1 MALDMLKRSLQLLGG
16 STVSTGRNYFSNVAS
31 LIDDSKRIGSE
42 MKDTISKP
50 FEFIRKM
57 TTGGSIGGG
66 LYKYVND
73 WFYQRTSEFDSDDD
87 DFDSGMGSSDTA
99 SGTSEKSSTELDSK
113 AMKSIAHEQIGAMY
127 QIGQKQVQAG
137 LANTSEIV
145 TTFNNRST
153 EIITSIN
160 NLNKSV
166 MNIDKNLARLVAYG
180 EAESERYNRENDT
193 KNIFDG
199 GTLTLGRVFEAA
211 KTGASEN
218 TTWIMAKGYL
228 DALKEG
234 PSVITDTI
242 VNNLIGNIKI
252 GGKTL
257 QEQAEGINEKIGNG
271 IESFLLGVL
280 KNDWFKKIFGN
291 MGSFN
296 TDLSAHIKYDYNKE
310 KAVFDGMTRRT
321 IIEIIPEYLKKIT
334 NALTGETWNIDP
346 KKGKLT
352 QNNVNLASIEMSK
365 AMSENLFGN
374 SALYAS
380 NDAKKAGEALANF
393 SDVPSG
399 VSAQIL
405 EWLSAGYIM
414 AMGEKGRSAS
424 SYNNEN
430 GLMQDTG
437 ALLDMTRDKNNVGTG
452 IGSRAIDIAWGIWK
466 EKYGEQATLGID
478 GQSGFIK
485 YCETL
490 ISKIVFAKGSLTA
503 DNFKKAIHRALQS
516 AKSTG
521 INLAQ
526 QGYDPHF
533 HDITAM
539 SKFIAENSI
548 NYEETSSKVE
558 ENISKRL
565 EEINKLINTPEG
577 KFNQGEAAN
586 VLLQYFGK
594 SIDDFKDEKKKG
606 FLSSSEQVNVEREVK
621 RFIERTIRE
630 QETEKAL
637 EQDISS
643 RIDTSGSF
651 YAKGD
656 KHQNIG
662 SLVYDIKKL
671 LEDGITV
678 RVDKRGTR
686 GSGGIPSKLN
696 LNTHGCGPVALT
708 DLANR
713 MAMYGAYDP
722 YYGTSVGDYI
732 STAQSLGM
740 NLRPGRATQRALMS
754 ASPTNP
760 ITVLGSGY
768 GFGTETGQNHYMN
781 IVGYNDGYV
790 YTSNPM
796 YGSGRF
802 PVGAIANNS
811 ILGLFGRGTSDD
823 IKAGI
828 NKAVDDLDQ
837 RISDIDPD
845 SPTGKLVDLM
855 HSVLDVRDARS
866 YVGNPD
872 KKKRRSVREKLD
884 SAVDTGEEKY
894 HSAKAKFTGIKDAIG
909 GYFGAK
915 KQAISDDTKEM
926 LDVAIDNTRRRAQ
939 AIVKSEDYR
948 KSTVSKMDSGGYSD
962 KDKSLANQ
970 ALSMMQ
976 TAVQDGDGASDLN
989 AIKKV
994 INKINNRELRSDLET
1009 NITTLINQSAKNTA
1023 KPKSK
1028 IGKFILF
1035 GFGLIK
1041 KLFSPVFKVGKVL
1054 LSTIGKAISG
1064 TWHAIKTY
1072 GPKILYWLAK
1082 PYVKGMARIKSGFKS
1097 IGRGIFGEKIKLQ
1110 DGTVVRQRPTG
1121 NIFSNFSRTFKES
1134 KDMANEKLAK
1144 LDPNNPDKKKA
1155 IAQGD
1160 VSTIPGL
1167 VSTIISILR
1176 GEDPEAKKNETE
1188 QKKKDEAE
1196 AAAQGDQTGA
1206 QTDATD
1212 EAEQEEVSTE
1222 ENSSEEEKSSGKKNR
1237 RKKKRQT
1244 NKKKKNKRKQR
1255 RANAG
1260 KSQEESA
1267 SDTDTDTDDT
1277 ELTETD
1283 ESSETESTPEET
1295 PVPKSNNANN
1305 KQSTATVNKP
1315 KTGSGGPIAKIL
1327 GGIASTLGGG
1337 INILMGIGQMAL
1349 AAVAQLS
1356 GFRILINLVKKVF
1369 TTAIKPINKLF
1380 KQLVAALKPVL
1391 KTLTSSLTTIVD
1403 SLVKVVGT
1411 LLDAIIPFLEPL
1423 MNIVCD
1429 IMDSLGGI
1437 LTDALTGIVK
1447 LLTPLVNGFLKV
1459 LLPLIKL
1466 AHGILETIAGGIMV
1480 GLGKVIYGIGYI
1492 IDALNIINSDVP
1504 TTMAASLMR
1513 TGNQLAESGKEK
1525 LYSGIA
1531 RSIDAFESP
1540 VVTNSSEDNSQ
1551 TTIDNSTTTI
1561 NNSQTTYNQ
1570 NAADRYGV
1578 DSTMSREAVAS
1589 LHGEAVAAEIFGSG
1603 DSQASYGTFMNMNQ
1617 HGCGPIALAENINR
1631 RNLRGVYGSGDIDP
1645 RSLTVSMYNAGLYN
1659 SSRGTS
1665 VADYLTASHALGY
1678 DMSVGGVNPRSLRQ
1692 ASPTNPITLIG
1703 SGTGFGTRSGNNHYI
1718 NVIGNDGAGS
1728 AYVSNPLTGRISK
1741 ASMSELTLNSKLG
1754 IYGSGD
1760 KKDESVSTA
1769 VDEALKKQVDD
1780 TTTGNAWGWSANDIP
1795 LAISTFG
1802 LLPAVKAIYNKL
1814 VPLSPDEQRIELEK
1828 ELHSGKYSQEEA
1840 NLMRKYLEAKLHG
1853 KEYVPTSADDSSQSS
1868 GSLNTMDV
1876 NSIDFSSEAIIDK
1889 YGPSTTVSSI
1899 LGGRRNINNK
1909 ILSMFTSEDTSTDE
1923 GKRKYLKRLKKEMGD
1938 TKYNILRAYAFLRF
1952 FKEYPPTG
1960 LESLD
1965 RGTVSGNTYAA
1976 RFKMHEYDY
1985 ITKYRQKV
1993 EENINNLP
2001 VLFPENELQALFNES
2016 TTDSF
2021 DILKRYK
2028 EAGIPGIA
2036 GYICSFID
2044 GLSGVGAEATVEAMK
2059 VSASSMNPS
2068 NADYNNTTYTG
2079 ADGYIY
2085 KAKGFT
2091 PRLTMPSTDNEY
2103 YKSGNKIGGWDAGGA
2118 NQHPKLSMLA
2128 NCSGYAYGRVH
2139 EAVGAT
2145 SPLYYSKKNGIG
2157 RDGGNWIQLAQAHG
2171 YEVDLKG
2178 ESPRPGDVISWK
2190 GGNNGGH
2197 VAIVEEVKDRDHIVI
2212 AHSAWN
2218 GFRGYSGDKL
2228 YFQTKELSR
2237 GSNASNPWQI
2247 WGNSWKFQGFAR
2259 NPGLDYELANNGTP
2273 VSSQYGKIPYTDK
2286 MKRYMD
2292 NNGDQFAY
2300 NWTYNDTN
2308 ANLFDKSNYHQS
2320 AVEAGLTPA
2329 EEAYVAGVG
2338 IMENGAG
2345 KLIGKKSITLVGHD
2359 ALGSSNTG
2367 QCINDFGVN
2376 NWRSKQAPGTHDYTY
2391 GSTLTEQLKAGF
2403 QKNYFGKNP
2412 SGPPGDPGARKAR
2425 NYDVYSGFLPG
2436 VIGHQLHLKKGDLW
2450 GDYLNTDLAE
2460 GTGVGYGS
2468 ACIGQGWRTERPY
2481 ARYAG
2486 AAIGYWNY
2494 MVDRGWVDSA
2504 SRQQAAESAAAY
2516 NSEQYNPSSSYDPAS
2531 QPTNPGTSE
2540 STASQNRDNRW
2551 IIAKMLTTGYDGN
2564 YDANLDSTAI
2574 RRVA

>member
-180 EAESERYNRENDT
+180 ESESERYNRENDT

-199 GTLTLGRVFEAA
+199 GTLSLGHVFEAA

-257 QEQAEGINEKIGNG
+257 QEQAEGINEKIGSG

-380 NDAKKAGEALANF
+380 NDAKTTGDKELAKF
-393 SDVPSG
+393 SKVPSG

-414 AMGEKGRSAS
+414 AMGEKGRSAN

-430 GLMQDTG
+430 GLMQDTS
-437 ALLDMTRDKNNVGTG
+437 ALLETEKADG
-452 IGSRAIDIAWGIWK
+452 IGTRAIEIAWGIWQ
-466 EKYGEQATLGID
+466 EKYGNGDVLGVN
-478 GQSGFIK
+478 GESGFK
-485 YCETL
+485 EYCKIL

-521 INLAQ
+521 ITLAQ

-533 HDITAM
+533 HDIETM

-558 ENISKRL
+558 EKIKERL

-577 KFNQGEAAN
+577 KFNQREAAN
-586 VLLQYFGK
+586 VLQQYFGK

-606 FLSSSEQVNVEREVK
+606 FLGSSEQVNVEKVK
-621 RFIERTIRE
+621 RFIEKTIRE

-651 YAKGD
+651 YAKGN

-740 NLRPGRATQRALMS
+740 NLHPGRATQRALMS
-754 ASPTNP
+754 ASPINP

-781 IVGYNDGYV
+781 IVGYNNGYV

-845 SPTGKLVDLM
+845 SPTGKLVDLI

-872 KKKRRSVREKLD
+872 KKKRKSVREKLD

-994 INKINNRELRSDLET
+994 INKINNRELRADLET
-1009 NITTLINQSAKNTA
+1009 NITTLINQSAKKTA
-1023 KPKSK
+1023 QPKSK
-1028 IGKFILF
+1028 IGKFIMF
-1035 GFGLIK
+1035 GFGLVK

-1082 PYVKGMARIKSGFKS
+1082 PYVKGMAKIKSGFKS
-1097 IGRGIFGEKIKLQ
+1097 IKRGIFGEKIKLQ

-1121 NIFSNFSRTFKES
+1121 NFLSNFSRTFKES
-1134 KDMANEKLAK
+1134 TDMANEKLAK

-1155 IAQGD
+1155 IAAGD

-1176 GEDPEAKKNETE
+1176 GEDPEAKKNEAE

-1196 AAAQGDQTGA
+1196 QASEERQENANGDKEQPTEYAATIAPIDENPEDQAQRKPGKMVLEDINQTPKTVPKGSTGNGQISATVTNNGDSMPELVVTRQPSKTSENPGA
-1206 QTDATD
+1206 TNANPSMPEIGTPQPSSGDSEGADATD
-1212 EAEQEEVSTE
+1212 AGAAANPQQDT
-1222 ENSSEEEKSSGKKNR
+1222 SSQG
-1237 RKKKRQT
+1237 
-1244 NKKKKNKRKQR
+1244 
-1255 RANAG
+1255 
-1260 KSQEESA
+1260 
-1267 SDTDTDTDDT
+1267 SDTRV
-1277 ELTETD
+1277 
-1283 ESSETESTPEET
+1283 TPR
-1295 PVPKSNNANN
+1295 VSGSK
-1305 KQSTATVNKP
+1305 
-1315 KTGSGGPIAKIL
+1315 SGGGHIAKIL
-1327 GGIASTLGGG
+1327 CGIASTLGGG
-1337 INILMGIGQMAL
+1337 LNILMGIGHMAL

-1447 LLTPLVNGFLKV
+1447 LLTPLVNGVLKV
-1459 LLPLIKL
+1459 LLPLIKA
-1466 AHGILETIAGGIMV
+1466 AHGVLEALFGGVMI
-1480 GLGKVIYGIGYI
+1480 GLGKIIYGIGSI
-1492 IDALNIINSDVP
+1492 LSDLNVFDSEVLHQVALKLMQQGNDL
-1504 TTMAASLMR
+1504 AAS
-1513 TGNQLAESGKEK
+1513 GQDKF
-1525 LYSGIA
+1525 YSGNA
-1531 RSIDAFESP
+1531 RMIDAFATP
-1540 VVTNSSEDNSQ
+1540 KTNTSTNTDNSQ

-1570 NAADRYGV
+1570 SAAEKYGV
-1578 DSTMSREAVAS
+1578 DSTMTREAVAS

-1631 RNLRGVYGSGDIDP
+1631 RNLRGMYGSGDIDP

-1760 KKDESVSTA
+1760 EKDEVSDVDKAKSDHLKDTVEENSAKDGVHYSNLEKGVGIGGSIALGLGTAALIPGIGWLVGGGAALVGILGSVFGKKDS
-1769 VDEALKKQVDD
+1769 
-1780 TTTGNAWGWSANDIP
+1780 N
-1795 LAISTFG
+1795 
-1802 LLPAVKAIYNKL
+1802 
-1814 VPLSPDEQRIELEK
+1814 PDERRIALERQI
-1828 ELHSGKYSQEEA
+1828 HSNNYNPDEIKVMRRILEDSINGKLSEDNVY
-1840 NLMRKYLEAKLHG
+1840 
-1853 KEYVPTSADDSSQSS
+1853 YVGDTNDDADSTK
-1868 GSLNTMDV
+1868 LNTIDP
-1876 NSIDFSSEAIIDK
+1876 NDLDFSAENIADK

-1899 LGGRRNINNK
+1899 LSGLKNLASNF
-1909 ILSMFTSEDTSTDE
+1909 LSMFTPEDTSTVE
-1923 GKRKYLKRLKKEMGD
+1923 GKQKVLKRLRKEIGSN
-1938 TKYNILRAYAFLRF
+1938 KYNQLRAYAFLQF
-1952 FKEYPPTG
+1952 LKEYPPTG
-1960 LESLD
+1960 LESLVP
-1965 RGTVSGNTYAA
+1965 GSTGAGIYAA

-1985 ITKYRQKV
+1985 IMKYKDKV
-1993 EENINNLP
+1993 LNNIGNTP
-2001 VLFPENELQALFNES
+2001 VLFTQADIEKLAYESGYGVAVFDGLNAQQIAEL
-2016 TTDSF
+2016 
-2021 DILKRYK
+2021 
-2028 EAGIPGIA
+2028 
-2036 GYICSFID
+2036 ICGAID
-2044 GLSGVGAEATVEAMK
+2044 GLSEGTVDAALQAAETSSTSYGTGSYATTGY
-2059 VSASSMNPS
+2059 
-2068 NADYNNTTYTG
+2068 NAQGHITTDGTMLSKYNAWPKYQNNKNVDAFISKAKAAGMTGGEIATIISTGIWEDAGKKIFGSKSITATTYDYNGQRAEGIMNWVSGSHATTIAGQLQEIHEKYFDPGTHERSKYV
-2079 ADGYIY
+2079 DNGYIQKDENAY
-2085 KAKGFT
+2085 KQATGRSGFT
-2091 PRLTMPSTDNEY
+2091 LNVNDKYYPLMNTDLIEGSEHFFRSALVPEKIHNAVGVAENVGTAVGVY
-2103 YKSGNKIGGWDAGGA
+2103 NWMLDKGYFSPQITSGTAMGQAGFTGNKEDLMKSVAMIYEGYSKASPGVMSYLNTVWNKNITLRNGTTRKIRPD
-2118 NQHPKLSMLA
+2118 
-2128 NCSGYAYGRVH
+2128 CSGIISA
-2139 EAVGAT
+2139 
-2145 SPLYYSKKNGIG
+2145 GI
-2157 RDGGNWIQLAQAHG
+2157 QELG
-2171 YEVDLKG
+2171 YKLKG
-2178 ESPRPGDVISWK
+2178 GD
-2190 GGNNGGH
+2190 
-2197 VAIVEEVKDRDHIVI
+2197 
-2212 AHSAWN
+2212 
-2218 GFRGYSGDKL
+2218 GYSGARSQQFAAPSTNNFILDQNGNPSPDWIVMPFSRDKL
-2228 YFQTKELSR
+2228 EPGDITARDGHVGMPIKNLTDDWPKGMDGG
-2237 GSNASNPWQI
+2237 GSYNVGQDNIPKSAENAI
-2247 WGNSWKFQGFAR
+2247 KY
-2259 NPGLDYELANNGTP
+2259 LNGTP
-2273 VSSQYGKIPYTDK
+2273 WQD
-2286 MKRYMD
+2286 
-2292 NNGDQFAY
+2292 
-2300 NWTYNDTN
+2300 
-2308 ANLFDKSNYHQS
+2308 
-2320 AVEAGLTPA
+2320 
-2329 EEAYVAGVG
+2329 
-2338 IMENGAG
+2338 
-2345 KLIGKKSITLVGHD
+2345 
-2359 ALGSSNTG
+2359 
-2367 QCINDFGVN
+2367 
-2376 NWRSKQAPGTHDYTY
+2376 
-2391 GSTLTEQLKAGF
+2391 
-2403 QKNYFGKNP
+2403 
-2412 SGPPGDPGARKAR
+2412 
-2425 NYDVYSGFLPG
+2425 LP
-2436 VIGHQLHLKKGDLW
+2436 
-2450 GDYLNTDLAE
+2450 
-2460 GTGVGYGS
+2460 
-2468 ACIGQGWRTERPY
+2468 
-2481 ARYAG
+2481 
-2486 AAIGYWNY
+2486 
-2494 MVDRGWVDSA
+2494 
-2504 SRQQAAESAAAY
+2504 
-2516 NSEQYNPSSSYDPAS
+2516 
-2531 QPTNPGTSE
+2531 
-2540 STASQNRDNRW
+2540 
-2551 IIAKMLTTGYDGN
+2551 
-2564 YDANLDSTAI
+2564 
-2574 RRVA
+2574 